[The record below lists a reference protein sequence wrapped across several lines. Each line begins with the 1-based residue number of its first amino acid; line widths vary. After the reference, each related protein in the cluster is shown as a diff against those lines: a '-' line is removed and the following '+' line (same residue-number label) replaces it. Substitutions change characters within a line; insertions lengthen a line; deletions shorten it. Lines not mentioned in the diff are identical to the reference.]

1 MQMLSQLSYRPVPR
15 IIPDHGK
22 PRERTIPGVT
32 TDPIIDLASDVGSGR
47 PRVPAIVVA
56 VDRHRTARSRA
67 GDGLRAWPVSTEE
80 ACRAMGVQ
88 QDRLAV
94 VAGVLA

>member
-15 IIPDHGK
+15 IIPNRGK

-32 TDPIIDLASDVGSGR
+32 TDRTIDPTAGVGRGDALSR
-47 PRVPAIVVA
+47 
-56 VDRHRTARSRA
+56 RSSW
-67 GDGLRAWPVSTEE
+67 LR
-80 ACRAMGVQ
+80 